1 MPTWAEWKGL
11 FLKAS
16 KATVSGENPATKF
29 LGIRCNVEFS
39 VDDDAD
45 ADTDAVSI
53 RTSSDSS
60 HLVIVCRSSWFSP
73 RDRFKLEK

>member
-1 MPTWAEWKGL
+1 MPTCAEWNGL

-16 KATVSGENPATKF
+16 KATVSGESPATKF

-39 VDDDAD
+39 AGNDDDDAD
-45 ADTDAVSI
+45 VSI

-60 HLVIVCRSSWFSP
+60 HLVIVSRSSWFSP
-73 RDRFKLEK
+73 LDRFKLKK